1 MANVLSSS
9 PWLDFI
15 QLACSYFNENQQKS
29 IYEKDRLLWEEI
41 DVRSGS
47 VGEWEV
53 YKVEWVGIFYFS
65 ECHQPSN
72 VTMVGFSKTD
82 GQPGYVTECYS
93 SGSNY

>member
-1 MANVLSSS
+1 M
-9 PWLDFI
+9 
-15 QLACSYFNENQQKS
+15 
-29 IYEKDRLLWEEI
+29 
-41 DVRSGS
+41 RSGS